1 MASVVMGES
10 DGIRVKRLIRNKRT
24 KKFLT
29 SKGTWTTDVSVAQDF
44 ATMRAVIKA
53 EQQHDLTGVELLLLM
68 ENKPSRYDV
77 ALPLRDAN
85 EFPKRR

>member
-1 MASVVMGES
+1 MGKRGYS
-10 DGIRVKRLIRNKRT
+10 VKRLIRNKRT

-29 SKGTWTTDVSVAQDF
+29 SEGTWTTDVLIAQEF

-53 EQQHDLTGVELLLLM
+53 EQEHDLTGVELLLLM
-68 ENKPSRYDV
+68 ENKPSSYDV

-85 EFPKRR
+85 GFPKRR